1 MNTYG
6 DQIKDTT
13 QLVSKF
19 AAVDVKFAVSAEDF
33 ADAISRTGQ
42 AAKSAGV
49 DIDELVGLVTAAQQK
64 TARGGKVIG
73 NSFKTI
79 FTRIGRTDT
88 LNQLENL
95 GIAVRD
101 VEGNTIGAK
110 RILTDLA
117 NTFDSL
123 TESQKAQIAQTV
135 GGVFQIN
142 VLKAVLSDAAKQNG
156 ILANATQISA
166 GATDEAI
173 QKNEQLRSTMS
184 AMASETGLALKEVS
198 AKIGELAIAPGMEK
212 ILNIVKGFAEGA
224 SDMLG
229 DGESSGNKFATGF
242 LKGLGLEP

>member
-1 MNTYG
+1 MDSANAVKALTAAMNTYG

-19 AAVDVKFAVSAEDF
+19 AAVDVQFAVSAEDF

-49 DIDELVGLVTAAQQK
+49 DIDELVGLVTAAQQQ

-101 VEGNTIGAK
+101 VEGRYARRK
-110 RILTDLA
+110 
-117 NTFDSL
+117 
-123 TESQKAQIAQTV
+123 
-135 GGVFQIN
+135 
-142 VLKAVLSDAAKQNG
+142 
-156 ILANATQISA
+156 
-166 GATDEAI
+166 
-173 QKNEQLRSTMS
+173 KNFNRPR
-184 AMASETGLALKEVS
+184 KH
-198 AKIGELAIAPGMEK
+198 
-212 ILNIVKGFAEGA
+212 F
-224 SDMLG
+224 
-229 DGESSGNKFATGF
+229 
-242 LKGLGLEP
+242 

>member
-1 MNTYG
+1 MDSANAVKALTAAMNTYG

-19 AAVDVKFAVSAEDF
+19 AAVDVQFAVSAEDF

-42 AAKSAGV
+42 AARSAGV
-49 DIDELVGLVTAAQQK
+49 DIDELVGLVTAAQQQ

-88 LNQLENL
+88 LKSIRKFGYRCTRLRRQTL
-95 GIAVRD
+95 
-101 VEGNTIGAK
+101 GAK

-117 NTFDSL
+117 NTFDHLS
-123 TESQKAQIAQTV
+123 ESQKAQIAQTV

-166 GATDEAI
+166 GATTRSNR
-173 QKNEQLRSTMS
+173 QKRTITTDYGCNGHRNRISFKRIKCTDWRNYACS
-184 AMASETGLALKEVS
+184 RNG
-198 AKIGELAIAPGMEK
+198 
-212 ILNIVKGFAEGA
+212 KGFEC
-224 SDMLG
+224 SKE
-229 DGESSGNKFATGF
+229 DGRRSR
-242 LKGLGLEP
+242 